1 MKTFTKI
8 FHDGKH
14 VMYEDVICY
23 IFVNCVTWELVDHN
37 TIIFLKL
44 LVTRVMML
52 KLVVDPI
59 IEKQCIVITYA
70 FKT

>member
-1 MKTFTKI
+1 MVVVKIFVKI

-23 IFVNCVTWELVDHN
+23 IFANDVTWELIDNN

-44 LVTRVMML
+44 LITRLTML
-52 KLVVDPI
+52 KMVVDPI
-59 IEKQCIVITYA
+59 IEK
-70 FKT
+70 